1 MASDHNDE
9 TPAPLKQMVLFA
21 VIMAVSVIG
30 LAVFLQTK
38 FG

>member
-9 TPAPLKQMVLFA
+9 TPAPLKQMVVF
-21 VIMAVSVIG
+21 
-30 LAVFLQTK
+30 AVFLGVVMISLAIFLQFK

>member
-9 TPAPLKQMVLFA
+9 TPAPLRQMVIFA
-21 VIMAVSVIG
+21 VVMGATVIG
-30 LAVFLQTK
+30 LAVFLQMK